1 MEGPSDRQR
10 MDTLEKKMDEG
21 FARIDEKMDR
31 GFSEMRMQVQS
42 SERALRGEIA
52 EVRVEVAAV
61 RGDARSDFRT
71 LIGVVVVMWVAT
83 LLAVVGHL
91 PIHL

>member
-1 MEGPSDRQR
+1 MEGLADKQR

-21 FARIDEKMDR
+21 FARVDR
-31 GFSEMRMQVQS
+31 GFAEMRAQIQS

-52 EVRVEVAAV
+52 EVRS
-61 RGDARSDFRT
+61 DARSDFRT
-71 LIGVVVVMWVAT
+71 LIGVVVAMWVAT
-83 LLAVVGHL
+83 MLAVAGHL